1 MLDHPAI
8 PFLARLLM
16 VYIYLTSGIAKAM
29 SWSGNV
35 TYMERH
41 HLPMVPLLLAVAT
54 VIELGGSLC
63 LILGWQA
70 RIAAFVMFVYTTI
83 LTLLLHDYWALPAE
97 ARGMQETHFRK
108 NLAIM
113 GGLLLLSWCGPGRWA
128 VGHDRTPRLRS
139 PDSIRNGGI

>member
-8 PFLARLLM
+8 PFVARLLM
-16 VYIYLTSGIAKAM
+16 VYIYLTSGIAKVA
-29 SWSGNV
+29 SWPDNV

-41 HLPMVPLLLAVAT
+41 HIPMVPVLLAAAA

-70 RIAAFVMFVYTTI
+70 RIAAFIMFVYTTVV
-83 LTLLLHDYWALPAE
+83 TVMLHNYWALPAE

-113 GGLLLLSWCGPGRWA
+113 GGLLLLSWGGPGRWS
-128 VGHDRTPRLRS
+128 VGRNRSRLS
-139 PDSIRNGGI
+139 AG

>member
-16 VYIYLTSGIAKAM
+16 VYIYVTSGIAKVF

-41 HLPMVPLLLAVAT
+41 HLPMVPLLLAAAT
-54 VIELGGSLC
+54 AIELGGSLC
-63 LILGWQA
+63 LVLGWQA

-83 LTLLLHDYWALPAE
+83 DRLAAQLLGASGRS
-97 ARGMQETHFRK
+97 AR
-108 NLAIM
+108 
-113 GGLLLLSWCGPGRWA
+113 
-128 VGHDRTPRLRS
+128 
-139 PDSIRNGGI
+139 

>member
-1 MLDHPAI
+1 
-8 PFLARLLM
+8 M
-16 VYIYLTSGIAKAM
+16 VYIYITSGIAKVT

-41 HLPMVPLLLAVAT
+41 HIPMVPLLLAAAT
-54 VIELGGSLC
+54 VIELAGSLC

-70 RIAAFVMFVYTTI
+70 RIAAFVMFLYTTI
-83 LTLLLHDYWALPAE
+83 VTILLHNYWALAGQ
-97 ARGMQETHFRK
+97 ARGVQETHFRK

-128 VGHDRTPRLRS
+128 VGRA
-139 PDSIRNGGI
+139 RNR